1 MKWWLSVAAFVVAV
15 SPAMARDALDFAMM
29 ESGKVRRSVDLSA
42 FAPTAEAKAP
52 SHRFEGRLKL
62 IGNPSTR
69 TLIADK
75 DFLRDEDIRAART
88 FPQDFDFEFVQ
99 HGDALIPVRRG
110 PIPGKHAWWEFV
122 LEPGKVWDEAGDKGY
137 TRAAI
142 PFALV
147 QKNANCTHNG
157 VLMIL
162 FRDDGVLA
170 NAAVQISSETCQYL
184 QFDLWGSLKASY
196 TPQSVAD
203 RAGIVSRYESEVA
216 NRLPT
221 RPLSALSEIKVIDLA
236 NLAIGDASASTRHGV
251 VFKGIHY
258 VSSCST
264 RHGDYPYCDVLDV
277 PSFSVAKSVVA
288 SIGLMRMEKLTP
300 GIKDRKVG
308 DVVLASGCRREDWRD
323 VTLVNL
329 LDMATGHY
337 NDPAYMV
344 DEDSADVVR
353 FFRPVENNYKLAFA
367 CEVYPRKQAPGQRW
381 VYHTADTYLLGVA
394 LQTLLRAQPDHVRG
408 DVFNDVVDA
417 DIYAPLKLSPTIR
430 VTRRSYDSAAQPF
443 FGWGLTMHADDMAKL
458 ANFLNVDRGRI
469 DGKPMLDQTMLDAA
483 MQRDP
488 EHGDLQAAHLESYRY
503 QHGFWARNLQKELG
517 CDKPTW
523 VPFMSG
529 FGGINVVMFPNG
541 ATWYNIADDGKLT
554 SINFAKPA
562 IEIAKLGGYCVNG

>member
-1 MKWWLSVAAFVVAV
+1 MRGWLCAVVFLAAT
-15 SPAMARDALDFAMM
+15 SPAIARDALDFATMQ
-29 ESGKVRRSVDLSA
+29 SGKFRSSVDLSA
-42 FAPTAEAKAP
+42 FAPPEDAKRP
-52 SHRFEGRLKL
+52 SHTFEGRLKL
-62 IGNPSTR
+62 IGKLSTR
-69 TLIADK
+69 TVVADK
-75 DFLRDEDIRAART
+75 NFLYDEDIRAART

-99 HGDALIPVRRG
+99 QGDALIPVQRG
-110 PIPGKHAWWEFV
+110 PISGTHPWWEFV
-122 LEPGKVWDEAGDKGY
+122 LEPGKVWDEANDKGY

-162 FRDDGVLA
+162 FRGDRVLA

-184 QFDLWGSLKASY
+184 QFDLWGLLKATYSAQ
-196 TPQSVAD
+196 PVAD

-216 NRLPT
+216 NRIPT
-221 RPLSALSEIKVIDLA
+221 QPLSALAKLNGIDVA
-236 NLAIGDASASTRHGV
+236 KLAIGDTSGSTRHGV
-251 VFKGIHY
+251 VFNGMHY
-258 VSSCST
+258 VSSCAT

-288 SIGLMRMEKLTP
+288 GMGLMRMEKLNP
-300 GIKDRKVG
+300 GIKDRKVS

-323 VTLVNL
+323 VTLLNL
-329 LDMATGHY
+329 LDMDTGHY
-337 NDPAYMV
+337 NDPAYMA

-353 FFRPVENNYKLAFA
+353 FFRPVENKYKLAFA
-367 CEVYPRKQAPGQRW
+367 CEAYPRKQAPGQRW

-394 LQTLLRAQPDHVRG
+394 LQTLQRAQPGHAQG
-408 DVFNDVVDA
+408 DIFNDVVDA
-417 DIYAPLKLSPTIR
+417 EIYAPLKLSPTTR

-458 ANFLNVDRGRI
+458 ADFLNDDGGRI
-469 DGKPMLDQTMLDAA
+469 DGKPMLDDAMFKAA

-488 EHGDLQAAHLESYRY
+488 KHGGLQVAHLENYRY

-517 CDKPTW
+517 CDQPTW
-523 VPFMSG
+523 IPFMSG
-529 FGGINVVMFPNG
+529 FGGINVAMFPNG

-554 SINFAKPA
+554 SIDFAKPA
-562 IEIAKLGGYCVNG
+562 IEIAKLGKFCSPK